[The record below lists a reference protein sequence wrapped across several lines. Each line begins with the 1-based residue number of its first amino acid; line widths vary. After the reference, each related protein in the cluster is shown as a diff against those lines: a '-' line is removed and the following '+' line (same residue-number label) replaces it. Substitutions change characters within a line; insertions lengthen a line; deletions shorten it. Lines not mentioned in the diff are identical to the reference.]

1 MLGCRPE
8 FTSDVPAVPPN
19 LTNGPDDDVELNNW
33 YHVAPA
39 EADQDT
45 VICVD
50 DFGVAVTP
58 VGAAGGRGFVVAEAV
73 FDGELVNPSVI
84 ADTL

>member
-1 MLGCRPE
+1 M
-8 FTSDVPAVPPN
+8 TSDVPDVPPN
-19 LTNGPDDDVELNNW
+19 LVNGPVDDVELNTW
-33 YHVAPA
+33 YHDAPA
-39 EADQDT
+39 DAVHDT

-58 VGAAGGRGFVVAEAV
+58 VGVTGGRGFVVADAV
-73 FDGELVNPSVI
+73 LDGELGPTEFI

>member
-1 MLGCRPE
+1 M
-8 FTSDVPAVPPN
+8 TSDVPDVPPN
-19 LTNGPDDDVELNNW
+19 LVNGPDDDVELNTS
-33 YHVAPA
+33 YHIVPA
-39 EADQDT
+39 DAVHDT

-58 VGAAGGRGFVVAEAV
+58 VGVDGGRGFVVAEAV
-73 FDGELVNPSVI
+73 FDGELVTKRVI

>member
-8 FTSDVPAVPPN
+8 LTSDVTDVPPIFV
-19 LTNGPDDDVELNNW
+19 NGPDDDVELNIW

-58 VGAAGGRGFVVAEAV
+58 VGATGGRGFVVAEAGGLENGDEPPV
-73 FDGELVNPSVI
+73 LD
-84 ADTL
+84 A